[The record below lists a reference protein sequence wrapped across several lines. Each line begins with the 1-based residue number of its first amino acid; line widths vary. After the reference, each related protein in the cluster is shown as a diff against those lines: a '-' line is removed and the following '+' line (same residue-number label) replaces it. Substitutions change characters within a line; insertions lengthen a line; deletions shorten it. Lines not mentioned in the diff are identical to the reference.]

1 MMIICL
7 GNAQVILMKELP
19 LSLQMQLQLNKDSM
33 MRMEEDIIWLL
44 VQPNIL
50 RAEQLNSSTSA
61 MPTWVQMEL

>member
-1 MMIICL
+1 
-7 GNAQVILMKELP
+7 MKELP

>member
-61 MPTWVQMEL
+61 MPTWVQMEM